1 MALTDNINMLT
12 PIGFRLTINSTEFA
26 NVEYFCVG
34 ASLPALSLPE
44 VQTPFRNQIG
54 RLPGDTLDYSPFSV
68 TFVVDEEMRNYLEM
82 YNWLE
87 SNSDRGYHPKDI
99 TLSILSN
106 QNTTNKQVQYINAFP
121 TGLNELEFNTQT
133 TTIEYLTC
141 NVEFAYD
148 RFKFV

>member
-1 MALTDNINMLT
+1 MLT

-26 NVEYFCVG
+26 NVEYFCVA

-44 VQTPFRNQIG
+44 ISSPFRNQLG
-54 RLPGDTLDYSPFSV
+54 KLSGDTIDYSSFSV
-68 TFVVDEEMRNYLEM
+68 TFIVDEEMRNYLEIFDWIEK
-82 YNWLE
+82 NA
-87 SNSDRGYHPKDI
+87 NVGIQTKDV

-106 QNTTNKQVQYINAFP
+106 QNTTNKQVQFLNAFP
-121 TGLNELEFNTQT
+121 TSLNELEFNTQT
-133 TTIEYLTC
+133 TAVEYLTC

>member
-44 VQTPFRNQIG
+44 VKTPFRNQIG
-54 RLPGDTLDYSPFSV
+54 RLPGDTLNYSPFSV
-68 TFVVDEEMRNYLEM
+68 TFVVDEEMHNYLEM

-87 SNSDRGYHPKDI
+87 SNSNRGYYPKDI